1 MAADI
6 HIENEGRMAANIHIE
21 NERVGWQLIFIE
33 RMRWLDG
40 S

>member
-21 NERVGWQLIFIE
+21 NERVGWHLISI
-33 RMRWLDG
+33 
-40 S
+40 